1 MSETPESPPDRPISS
16 EDLNPINVMLVEEHL
31 SAEVPANAAA
41 PRTLWGDAWYDLRR
55 SSMFWISA
63 VLLFFVALMVL
74 FPFLLANQDRTSSL
88 AGGCNLSN
96 SLLPPSSEYWFGT
109 DQLGCDVYALTIF
122 GARPSVA
129 VGVIAAVLTT
139 FIGAVVGLISGFYGG
154 WIDSVLS
161 RIVDVFYGL
170 PLIVVGIAVLS
181 ALNLPGIWGVVF
193 VLSILAWVT
202 AARLVRSQTI
212 EAKSQDYTTAARA
225 LGASNARLMLRH
237 ILPNAI
243 SPCITLSVI
252 ALGGFIAAEAT
263 FSFLGL
269 GIRPPA
275 FSWGTMISESQ
286 PVFFQAPWTLLF
298 PAFFLSMTVLG
309 FILLGDAISEA
320 LDPKLR
326 R

>member
-1 MSETPESPPDRPISS
+1 MSEINPPER
-16 EDLNPINVMLVEEHL
+16 DLPEVTGDVGGILVEEHL
-31 SAEVPANAAA
+31 APPDSPADAST

-55 SSMFWISA
+55 SSMFWVSA

-74 FPFLLANQDRTSSL
+74 FPYFLADQDRTSSL

-96 SLLPPSSEYWFGT
+96 SLLPPSSEHWFGT
-109 DQLGCDVYALTIF
+109 DQLGCDVYSLTIF

-129 VGVIAAVLTT
+129 VGVISALLTT
-139 FIGAVVGLISGFYGG
+139 FLGAVVGLVSGFYGG
-154 WIDSVLS
+154 VLDSVLS
-161 RIVDVFYGL
+161 RIVDIFFGL
-170 PLIVVGIAVLS
+170 PLLVVAIAVLS
-181 ALNLPGIWGVVF
+181 SLNLPGIWGVVL

-243 SPCITLSVI
+243 SPSITLAVI
-252 ALGGFIAAEAT
+252 SLGVFISAEAT
-263 FSFLGL
+263 FSFLGV

-298 PAFFLSMTVLG
+298 PAFFLSMTVLA